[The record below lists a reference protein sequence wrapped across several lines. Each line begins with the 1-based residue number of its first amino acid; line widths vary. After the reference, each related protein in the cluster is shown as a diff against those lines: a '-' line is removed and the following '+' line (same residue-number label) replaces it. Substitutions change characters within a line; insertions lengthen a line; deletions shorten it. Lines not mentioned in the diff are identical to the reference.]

1 MTSYNEITSLI
12 PLSGV
17 IVVTSDLGRVTT
29 NFSAILSIPYNCGD
43 VRSRTSYNYSLQ
55 SVNIADAIVVTS
67 DLGRVTTPLVT
78 FQPRTGEIVVTSDLG
93 RVTTSLSLAAPTTSA
108 LW

>member
-1 MTSYNEITSLI
+1 ML
-12 PLSGV
+12 PKPP
-17 IVVTSDLGRVTT
+17 
-29 NFSAILSIPYNCGD
+29 APHCGD
-43 VRSRTSYNYSLQ
+43 VRSRTSYNAAA
-55 SVNIADAIVVTS
+55 VTDNNEAFIVVTS